1 MQSLAPVYGVS
12 SSSSSAVP
20 TIAGNNASSSGT
32 GVGGSHLSVGAVVGI
47 AVGGAAGLALF
58 ALIAWLI
65 ARWASTEH
73 EKQEREITQ
82 QPYTPPTMSE
92 YNMPPNHSNLSF
104 APSYDPY
111 AQPMHPAT
119 YEGYYAGNG
128 YAYRDP
134 VSEAAAQIQMPAPV
148 AQPDI
153 NASYVPGQPID
164 AMQPH
169 VADEASAVPKRRSRK
184 KRESRE
190 NNWVDAEIDPVTD
203 YGADPYRTAGVG
215 TQWTAPEETEALA
228 RRAPSE
234 GPNSFPSSSELTS
247 EKHDYDD
254 EVPVYQL
261 DTPSHRRRRRRRRAA
276 SSHRTPNS
284 EWSQDVPDA
293 APVSHGYSRS
303 LYDATEETTSSSE
316 LPYAQSST
324 RSRRTAR
331 DLNPAHDIDLDA
343 TLAAEHLRAVR
354 GHAPRSHQDFY

>member
-1 MQSLAPVYGVS
+1 MQSLTPVYGVS

-32 GVGGSHLSVGAVVGI
+32 GVGGSDLSVGAVVGI

-58 ALIAWLI
+58 ALIALLI

-73 EKQEREITQ
+73 EKQEREIMQ

-92 YNMPPNHSNLSF
+92 YNMPPNNSNLSF

-111 AQPMHPAT
+111 AEPMHPAT

-134 VSEAAAQIQMPAPV
+134 ISEAAAQIQVPAPV

-153 NASYVPGQPID
+153 NASYVPGQPVDGMQAQAID
-164 AMQPH
+164 GA
-169 VADEASAVPKRRSRK
+169 ATVPKRRLRK

-190 NNWVDAEIDPVTD
+190 DNWVDAEIDPVTD

-215 TQWTAPEETEALA
+215 TQWTSPEEIEALA
-228 RRAPSE
+228 HRAPSE
-234 GPNSFPSSSELTS
+234 GPHSFPSSSELTS
-247 EKHDYDD
+247 EKQDYDD
-254 EVPVYQL
+254 EVSVYQL
-261 DTPSHRRRRRRRRAA
+261 DTSSERRRRRRRRAA

-284 EWSQDVPDA
+284 EWSQDILDAVPA
-293 APVSHGYSRS
+293 SQGYSRS
-303 LYDATEETTSSSE
+303 LYDATEDTTTLSE
-316 LPYAQSST
+316 LPYAKSST
-324 RSRRTAR
+324 RSRRAAR

-343 TLAAEHLRAVR
+343 TLAVENLRAER